1 MNSRF
6 LEKIK
11 STDRFELL
19 KLYNK
24 TDVYTVEALKAIEAE
39 LQKRELDFQAHDYAF
54 LQQKED
60 DERGVIKINL
70 EDNLIDAKP
79 SLNLYSKDAIW
90 GFSLIISPLFASV
103 LFLINMVKLGKASV
117 GCLILFTMIAYQ
129 MFTMIAYR
137 MIANYIV
144 LNLTENLFIGLV
156 PNIIGGY
163 LLANLF
169 WGKLIGHNTPY
180 QTRSLK
186 TPILIALIMVLITAV
201 YLYTKGISPLSE

>member
-39 LQKRELDFQAHDYAF
+39 LQKRELDFEAHDYAF

-117 GCLILFTMIAYQ
+117 GYLILFTMIAYQ
-129 MFTMIAYR
+129 

-169 WGKLIGHNTPY
+169 WGKLIGHNTSY

-186 TPILIALIMVLITAV
+186 TPILIAIIMVLIIAV
-201 YLYTKGISPLSE
+201 YLYTKGI

>member
-1 MNSRF
+1 MNSTF

-24 TDVYTVEALKAIEAE
+24 TDVYTVEALKAIEDE
-39 LQKRELDFQAHDYAF
+39 LQKRELDFEAHDYAF

-60 DERGVIKINL
+60 NERGVIKINL

-103 LFLINMVKLGKASV
+103 LFLINMMKLGKDSV
-117 GCLILFTMIAYQ
+117 GYLILFTMIAYQ
-129 MFTMIAYR
+129 

-144 LNLTENLFIGLV
+144 LNLTENIFIGLV

-163 LLANLF
+163 LLASLF
-169 WGKLIGHNTPY
+169 WKIFIGNSTTY
-180 QTRSLK
+180 QKRSLK
-186 TPILIALIMVLITAV
+186 TPILVAVIMVLIIAV
-201 YLYTKGISPLSE
+201 YLYIKGISP

>member
-1 MNSRF
+1 MNSTF

-103 LFLINMVKLGKASV
+103 LFLINMMKLGKASV
-117 GCLILFTMIAYQ
+117 GCLILFAMIAYQ
-129 MFTMIAYR
+129 

-144 LNLTENLFIGLV
+144 INLTENLFIGLV

-186 TPILIALIMVLITAV
+186 TPILIAIIMVLITAF